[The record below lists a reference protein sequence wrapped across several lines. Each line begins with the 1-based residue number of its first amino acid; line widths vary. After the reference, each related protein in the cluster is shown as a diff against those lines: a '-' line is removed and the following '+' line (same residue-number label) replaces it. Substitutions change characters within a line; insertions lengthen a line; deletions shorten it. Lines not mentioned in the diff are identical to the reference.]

1 MVIKTKRWSSAVTVG
16 TGSGCIALA
25 LAKEISTAE
34 IHATD
39 ISAAALEIA
48 RANAARHQLEDRVH
62 FHHADLLAD
71 FDPSSFDFVVSNP
84 PYVDDSEQDQV
95 QLEVRKFEPRNAVF
109 AGSRGTE
116 VIARL
121 VPQAHVCA
129 SPRRV
134 AHHRNQRHSRRRD
147 EAAPNFMERGCDP
160 PRSPIH
166 SSRVAG
172 TKSARLTTS
181 RYSLPLKAAFRLP
194 SAMCKFVCNQMNV
207 RCVTMI

>member
-84 PYVDDSEQDQV
+84 LYVDDSEQDQV

-121 VPQAHVCA
+121 VPQAHVVLHPGGWLIIEI
-129 SPRRV
+129 SGTV
-134 AHHRNQRHSRRRD
+134 AAEMKPHLTSWNEVVIH
-147 EAAPNFMERGCDP
+147 

-194 SAMCKFVCNQMNV
+194 AMCKFVRNQMNV
-207 RCVTMI
+207 A